1 MKRRAAKRPPR
12 PTVRRAAP
20 LRRASLCEAG
30 WALLRESGPAAVTI
44 DAVVARAGVTR
55 PIFYR
60 HFRDR
65 GHFLAELFDEYT
77 RDVSRRTEEVV
88 ARGGDPE
95 TLMADAL
102 SAYLD
107 CVGER
112 GAHVRA
118 LAEHA
123 ADQPD
128 LQRARARSQARQ
140 LELLA
145 RTLESSGIDAP
156 PATLRLYVRLL
167 HGLAIDAAT
176 IWLRGEASRQAVEDA
191 VRLIERGTFAAAREA
206 LAKKTEP
213 SVRRAGD

>member
-1 MKRRAAKRPPR
+1 MRRRAPKRPPR
-12 PTVRRAAP
+12 PTVRRAAAQ
-20 LRRASLCEAG
+20 RRASLCEAG
-30 WALLRESGPAAVTI
+30 WALLREAGPPAVTI
-44 DAVVARAGVTR
+44 DSVVARAGVTR

-65 GHFLAELFDEYT
+65 AHFLAELYDEYT
-77 RDVSRRTEEVV
+77 RDVSQRTEAVV

-95 TLMADAL
+95 TLMANAL

-128 LQRARARSQARQ
+128 LQRARTRARTRQ
-140 LELLA
+140 LDLLA

-176 IWLRGEASRQAVEDA
+176 VWLRGEASRQAVEEA

-206 LAKKTEP
+206 LGRTA
-213 SVRRAGD
+213 SRRSRAGD